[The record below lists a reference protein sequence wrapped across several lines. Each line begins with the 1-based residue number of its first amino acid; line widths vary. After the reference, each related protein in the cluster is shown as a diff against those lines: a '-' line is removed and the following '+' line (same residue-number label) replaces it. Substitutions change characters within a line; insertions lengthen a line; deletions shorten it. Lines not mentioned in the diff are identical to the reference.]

1 MTSKGKVDYQK
12 GLIYAIYSRLDSN
25 LFYIG
30 STTNLDQR
38 WKNHKK
44 DMKRETKNNLLYQK
58 MNEYGVKNFY
68 IELYEYY
75 PCNSKRELERY
86 EGIIQRKLKPTLNK
100 NVAGQTRQ
108 EYREQ
113 NKDKILEHNKI
124 YYEQNKDKIKEQ
136 HKKYKEQN
144 KDKIKEQRKTYYE
157 QNKDKIKEQRKTY
170 QEQNKDKIRAKNK
183 KYYEQNKDEIREQ
196 SKKYYEQNK
205 DQIKEQNKM
214 KIY

>member
-44 DMKRETKNNLLYQK
+44 DMKKETINSLLYQK
-58 MNEYGVKNFY
+58 MNEYGVENFY

-100 NVAGQTRQ
+100 NVAGQTIQEYREENKDKIKERKKKYYEQ
-108 EYREQ
+108 NKDKIREYREQ
-113 NKDKILEHNKI
+113 NKDKIREQNKI
-124 YYEQNKDKIKEQ
+124 YREQKKDKILER
-136 HKKYKEQN
+136 
-144 KDKIKEQRKTYYE
+144 QRQY
-157 QNKDKIKEQRKTY
+157 R
-170 QEQNKDKIRAKNK
+170 
-183 KYYEQNKDEIREQ
+183 
-196 SKKYYEQNK
+196 
-205 DQIKEQNKM
+205 EQNKM
-214 KIY
+214 KKHLSEGI